1 MDTVKKTGNSLL
13 AVIILLYTVWF
24 MGVAFVDSN
33 SLFHIAGA
41 LATILFIFR
50 IIRGDD

>member
-1 MDTVKKTGNSLL
+1 MNTVKKTGNYLL
-13 AVIILLYTVWF
+13 AVIILLYIVWF
-24 MGVAFVDSN
+24 MGVAFVESDP
-33 SLFHIAGA
+33 LFHIAGA

>member
-1 MDTVKKTGNSLL
+1 MDTIKKTGNSLL
-13 AVIILLYTVWF
+13 VIIILLFTVWF
-24 MGVAFVDSN
+24 MGIAFVEPN